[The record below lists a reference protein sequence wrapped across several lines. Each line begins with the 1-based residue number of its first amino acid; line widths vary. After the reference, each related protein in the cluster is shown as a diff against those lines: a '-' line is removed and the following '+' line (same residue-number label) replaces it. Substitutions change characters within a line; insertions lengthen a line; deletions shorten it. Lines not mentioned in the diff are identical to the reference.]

1 MVKLGFI
8 IEQYQCGMKQAMIEI
23 VLDLG
28 YENVYL
34 KGYLVAD
41 DFLVVIED
49 GIMWLYYVVPSYHTS
64 LK

>member
-1 MVKLGFI
+1 
-8 IEQYQCGMKQAMIEI
+8 MKQAMIEI